1 MIHPNTELRFI
12 GPEVGYG
19 VFATALIPKGTI
31 TYVKDGLEIEVSPA
45 QYEGMAAPLQASVEK
60 YSYIDERG
68 YRIISWDF
76 AKYVNHCCQC
86 NTMST
91 GYGFE
96 MALRDILPGE
106 QLTDE
111 YGIFNL
117 TEEIPLHCSQ
127 VGCRKAVKPQDF
139 DLYYP
144 LWDEKIQAAI
154 PELFNVAQPLWD
166 FVESET
172 ITELGNF
179 KAGFTPYKSVYALR
193 NLADRHIATGNNG
206 VHY

>member
-12 GPEVGYG
+12 SSEVGYG
-19 VFATALIPKGTI
+19 VFATAFIPKGTI
-31 TYVKDGLEIEVSPA
+31 TYVKDGLEIEVSPD
-45 QYEGMAAPLQASVEK
+45 QYENMAAPLQASVEK

-76 AKYVNHCCQC
+76 GKYVNHCCQC

-96 MALRDILPGE
+96 VALRDIFPGE
-106 QLTDE
+106 QITDE

-117 TEEIPLHCSQ
+117 TEEIPLHCNQ
-127 VGCRKAVKPQDF
+127 VGCRKAVKPSDF

-144 LWDEKIQAAI
+144 LWDEKIQAVM
-154 PELFNVAQPLWD
+154 PELNKVQQPLWD
-166 FVESET
+166 FLDAKTVGDLSDFQNG
-172 ITELGNF
+172 LQ
-179 KAGFTPYKSVYALR
+179 PYKSVYALR
-193 NLADRHIATGNNG
+193 NLADRNLVAGSNG
-206 VHY
+206 HY